1 MKVTY
6 LPILKVSVIS
16 VMGVILFHLFSLPMP
31 WMLGPLF
38 AVMISQLT
46 IKTTLSWPV
55 LFRNIGLVILGTTIG
70 EAFTVVALKQMHQY
84 VIYMVFMNII
94 LIMLCIFLA
103 KITHKVTGVTLM
115 SALTASIPG
124 GLSQSVAFAE
134 EHENVEI
141 GIVTFF
147 QVVRVISIVSIVP
160 FLVSG
165 HVINDVVIMNGNSPY
180 WAVLLLLIISYSSGV
195 IGGKIKVPV
204 PYFLMPVILGIIL
217 NISGVNVPVVP
228 SELLH
233 IAQLTIGAY
242 IGLLLKPHMIKLP
255 WKVVAMGLISSISVL
270 VISYLFSYL
279 LMKMIGESFATSFLS
294 TAAGGMD
301 QMTLIATTIKADATV
316 VTIFQMFRLL
326 FIYILVLPLLI
337 WYALR
342 HKTDKISNRIK

>member
-1 MKVTY
+1 MKTTY
-6 LPILKVSVIS
+6 LPIIKVSVVS
-16 VMGVILFHLFSLPMP
+16 VMGVMLFHLFSLPMP

-38 AVMISQLT
+38 AVMLSQLT
-46 IKTTLSWPV
+46 FKTTWGWPV
-55 LFRNIGLVILGTTIG
+55 TFRNIGLVILGTTIG
-70 EAFTVVALKQMHQY
+70 EAFTVVALKQMDQY
-84 VIYMVFMNII
+84 VLYMVFMNII
-94 LIMLCIFLA
+94 LIMSCILLA
-103 KITHKVTGVTLM
+103 MITQKVTGVSLM

-134 EHENVEI
+134 EHKNIDI

-165 HVINDVVIMNGNSPY
+165 HTINDSLSMKEASPY
-180 WAVLLLLIISYSSGV
+180 WAVLLLIIISYLSVAVGK
-195 IGGKIKVPV
+195 KIKLPV

-228 SELLH
+228 SNLLH

-255 WKVVAMGLISSISVL
+255 WKVVVMGLLSSILIL

-279 LMKMIGESFATSFLS
+279 LMEMIGESFATSFLS

-301 QMTLIATTIKADATV
+301 QMTLIAAAIKADSTV

-326 FIYILVLPLLI
+326 FIYLLVLPALS
-337 WYALR
+337 WYAQR
-342 HKTDKISNRIK
+342 NKI